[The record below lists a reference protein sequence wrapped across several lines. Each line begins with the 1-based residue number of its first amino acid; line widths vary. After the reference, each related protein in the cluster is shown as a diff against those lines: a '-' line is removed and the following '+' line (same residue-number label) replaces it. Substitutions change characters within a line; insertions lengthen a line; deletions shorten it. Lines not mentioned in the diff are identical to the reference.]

1 MDILKFIQPEKGYR
15 YSLDPFI
22 LADFV
27 PLNPGDR
34 IMDLGTGN
42 GIIPLLLTERQKN
55 LRITGIEI
63 QETLVSMAKE
73 NVKLHFLEAV
83 IDILKLDI
91 KKVSDHFP
99 PASFDLVAGNPPYW
113 PIRDGRIN
121 PDPGKA
127 IARHE
132 IAINLSEYL
141 ASAAYLVRFYG
152 IICLII
158 LPFRLEEALDIM
170 RQQQISPSRLQFIHS
185 YSRGPAKL
193 VLIEGIKSA
202 SCQIKIEAPFIIYE
216 KPGIYSDK
224 MSGIY
229 KRYGY

>member
-1 MDILKFIQPEKGYR
+1 MDILNFIQPEKGYR
-15 YSLDPFI
+15 YSVDPFI

-27 PLNPGDR
+27 PLKSGDR
-34 IMDLGTGN
+34 IIDLGTGN
-42 GIIPLLLTERQKN
+42 GIIPLLLTHRQKN
-55 LRITGIEI
+55 LKITGIEI

-73 NVKLHFLEAV
+73 NVKLHFPEEV

-99 PASFDLVAGNPPYW
+99 PASFDLAVGNPPYW
-113 PIRDGRIN
+113 PIGDGRIN
-121 PDPGKA
+121 PHPGKA

-132 IAINLSEYL
+132 VAINLSEYL
-141 ASAAYLVRFYG
+141 AGVAYLIRVYG

-170 RQQQISPSRLQFIHS
+170 RRQQISPSRLRFIHS
-185 YSRGPAKL
+185 YSCGPAKL

-202 SCQIKIEAPFIIYE
+202 ICQIKIEEPFIIYE
-216 KPGIYSDK
+216 KPGMYSDE
-224 MSGIY
+224 MSSIY